1 MEPHARMNLFS
12 STKMKERNIGM
23 GQTESSRNG
32 RRNKHLN
39 WEERIQIETLQR
51 EGLSSAQIGD
61 RIGRP
66 ARTVK
71 RELERGWIVHRAGKY
86 RAEERYNA
94 VRGQTVYEGRMRAKG
109 RTPSTSAALAQHLHL
124 HIVVHRQS
132 PEVVAGLMKK
142 GGFEHAVCFKT
153 IYNHIDKGLVPGVSS
168 ESLWEKRKRRKGR
181 KALHRGRK
189 RPAPAGRSIE
199 NRPEAVEERLKAGH
213 WEIDLVVGGKGK
225 GTAVLLTLT
234 ERKTR
239 KQIIRKL
246 KNRTQQAVMRAIN
259 GMERQMGAEA
269 FRTVSK
275 SITADSGSEF
285 LDHEALERSVSSGT
299 RTHIYYAHPYSSW
312 ERGSNENAN
321 RMIRRFIP
329 KGSDISKFTRRQIR
343 QVEDWINNYPR
354 KILDFDTAEERF
366 IQELAA

>member
-1 MEPHARMNLFS
+1 
-12 STKMKERNIGM
+12 M
-23 GQTESSRNG
+23 GQQEGSRNG

-51 EGLSSAQIGD
+51 EGLSNA
-61 RIGRP
+61 RIGERLDRP
-66 ARTVK
+66 EKTIR
-71 RELERGWIVHRAGKY
+71 RELERGWVTYRTGKY
-86 RAEERYNA
+86 SAEERYSA
-94 VRGQTVYEGRMRAKG
+94 TRGQTVYEARMRAKG
-109 RTPSTSAALAQHLHL
+109 RKSELNPALAEHLHL
-124 HIVVHRQS
+124 HIVVHRHS

-142 GGFEHAVCFKT
+142 DGFEHAVCFKT
-153 IYNHIDKGLVPGVSS
+153 IYNHIDKGLVPGVTH

-181 KALHRGRK
+181 KTLHRERK
-189 RPAPAGRSIE
+189 RAVPAGRSIE
-199 NRPEAVEERLKAGH
+199 NRPAAVEDRLEAGH
-213 WEIDLVVGGKGK
+213 WEVDLVVGGKGK

-234 ERKTR
+234 ERRTR

-246 KNRTQQAVMRAIN
+246 KDRTQRTVIRAIN
-259 GMERQMGAEA
+259 GIERQMGAEA
-269 FRTVSK
+269 FRTVFK
-275 SITADSGSEF
+275 SITADNGSEF

-329 KGSDISKFTRRQIR
+329 KGSNISKLTRRQIR

-354 KILDFDTAEERF
+354 KILDFETAEEWF
-366 IQELAA
+366 IRELAA